1 MPKGSVVTTVLS
13 AIADIVRE
21 ILRDD
26 VGTLAPH
33 TRFTQLEGWE
43 PADLVSIVVE
53 TECRFGIQ
61 FELPEIDR
69 LATVGDLVRMVTA
82 KQALASA

>member
-1 MPKGSVVTTVLS
+1 MPKGPVVTTILS
-13 AIADIVRE
+13 AITEIVRE
-21 ILRDD
+21 IRHDD
-26 VGTLAPH
+26 AGPLTPH
-33 TRFTQLEGWE
+33 TRFDQLEGWD

-61 FELPEIDR
+61 FEPPEIGR
-69 LATVGDLVRMVTA
+69 LATVDDLVRMVTA